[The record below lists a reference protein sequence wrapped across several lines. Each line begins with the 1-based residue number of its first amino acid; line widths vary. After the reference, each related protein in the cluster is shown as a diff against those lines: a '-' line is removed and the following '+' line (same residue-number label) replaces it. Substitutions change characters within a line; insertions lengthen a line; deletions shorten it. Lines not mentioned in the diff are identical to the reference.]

1 LWNLLAK
8 PINQHDAAEVLCGAF
23 PDADRTAITQ
33 DVARLFAA
41 LARARFILPRASNP
55 GQRWFRWPRIEAR

>member
-8 PINQHDAAEVLCGAF
+8 PITQHDAAEVLRGAF

-41 LARARFILPRASNP
+41 LARAQCILPRASNP
-55 GQRWFRWPRIEAR
+55 G